1 MGNSNPASLKKEKA
15 MHITGYTIGL
25 NDIHIYA
32 FHGVMLQEREIGG
45 WFTINLEL
53 TIDEHINFSCDDIE
67 KTVSYADVYEVICYE
82 MKIPSDLLEHVCTR
96 ISESLYNR
104 FPLLKEID
112 ITLQKDTPPMGG
124 DGMKARVTLKS
135 RR

>member
-1 MGNSNPASLKKEKA
+1 

-32 FHGVMLQEREIGG
+32 FHGVMQQEREIGG

-53 TIDEHINFSCDDIE
+53 TIDEHTNFSCDDIE
-67 KTVSYADVYEVICYE
+67 KTVSYADVYEVICDE
-82 MKIPSDLLEHVCTR
+82 MKIPSNLLEYVCTR

-104 FPLLKEID
+104 FPLIKEID

-124 DGMKARVTLKS
+124 DGMKARVTLRS

>member
-1 MGNSNPASLKKEKA
+1 